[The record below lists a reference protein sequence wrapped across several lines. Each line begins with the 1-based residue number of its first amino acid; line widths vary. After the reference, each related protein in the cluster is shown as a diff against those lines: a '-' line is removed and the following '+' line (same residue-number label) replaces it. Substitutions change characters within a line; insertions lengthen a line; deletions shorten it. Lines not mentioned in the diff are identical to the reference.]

1 MNVRLLKT
9 YFHTNRTGFVC
20 LMVFVV
26 CVSLFSF
33 RGTNKRNFNKDGQV
47 QINQPHLVNAVRE
60 VISDKPNNRWLQ
72 TDYLG
77 SKSQEGK

>member
-1 MNVRLLKT
+1 MNVCVVKT

-33 RGTNKRNFNKDGQV
+33 RGTNFNKDGQV
-47 QINQPHLVNAVRE
+47 QKNQPHLVNALRE
-60 VISDKPNNRWLQ
+60 VITDKPNNRWLQ
-72 TDYLG
+72 TDNLG